1 MDVKIEELYKKYL
14 NRSIPNKFLLSDV
27 EAVLINE
34 YLSKSRDKKEMAFLV
49 DPKELDYYIK
59 VLSFLLVKVS

>member
-27 EAVLINE
+27 EDVLINE
-34 YLSKSRDKKEMAFLV
+34 YLSKSLDKKEMPF
-49 DPKELDYYIK
+49 P
-59 VLSFLLVKVS
+59 S